1 MECSVSLERGIG
13 PSTTCTSCRRAP
25 VTTASHA
32 LKSMFMVR
40 AGLDAAVGH
49 PQHALVI
56 AGQHKLIKAFP
67 FRGSELE
74 AKFRGE
80 IDTSR
85 WEAAMKALPLSGSLP
100 LLFNQSRIIS
110 VPDTASRHNTPS
122 HCHIISRE
130 LRTLPYHKGGLIVL
144 YIGGICYYECF
155 QELNVVL
162 ICDIDNVLA
171 NIAAI
176 ARSFPVYSRKT
187 DGHTPVTV
195 KVEVCVPDGELVDDD
210 INYLKHL
217 ACSIRDVCCM
227 VDTPANELTTEAF
240 LEKATYTAKQ
250 LGVKQV
256 TISGEDLRQQ
266 GFGGIYCVGKAGPTP
281 PIFTVLSFEPQK
293 RQRRTA

>member
-1 MECSVSLERGIG
+1 MVSWSIIG
-13 PSTTCTSCRRAP
+13 Q
-25 VTTASHA
+25 
-32 LKSMFMVR
+32 L
-40 AGLDAAVGH
+40 
-49 PQHALVI
+49 
-56 AGQHKLIKAFP
+56 
-67 FRGSELE
+67 
-74 AKFRGE
+74 
-80 IDTSR
+80 
-85 WEAAMKALPLSGSLP
+85 
-100 LLFNQSRIIS
+100 N
-110 VPDTASRHNTPS
+110 
-122 HCHIISRE
+122 
-130 LRTLPYHKGGLIVL
+130 
-144 YIGGICYYECF
+144 
-155 QELNVVL
+155 ELNVVL

-281 PIFTVLSFEPQK
+281 PIFTVLSFEPPEATETYCLVGKGVVFDTGGMQIK
-293 RQRRTA
+293 GKIGMPVNRGGPSTYQIGADICPHKSGSNPTTLDG